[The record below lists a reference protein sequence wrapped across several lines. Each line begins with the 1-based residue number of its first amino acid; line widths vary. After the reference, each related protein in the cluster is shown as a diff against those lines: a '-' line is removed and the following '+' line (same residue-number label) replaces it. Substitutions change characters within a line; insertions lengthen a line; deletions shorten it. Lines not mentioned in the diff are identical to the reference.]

1 MPLASYMPAIE
12 RLTKAVGYR
21 SIFIATDSAEVIKNT
36 TQYPQYKWMYRNI
49 DRSRFDVYKKKKV
62 GKNPR
67 RALV

>member
-1 MPLASYMPAIE
+1 MHAYMPSVMKLAK
-12 RLTKAVGYR
+12 LVGYK
-21 SIFIATDSAEVIKNT
+21 SIFLATDSEEVIKNT